1 MMVFR
6 GNTQR
11 WMANTIRYPLL
22 VFTVSHDFT
31 LNAEIRC
38 ALLWPG
44 YCGRLAQAAGG
55 VFYLYAEWRIKFW
68 KEL

>member
-31 LNAEIRC
+31 LKSDVRSRDLGIVNGPPRPLGAFS
-38 ALLWPG
+38 
-44 YCGRLAQAAGG
+44 Y
-55 VFYLYAEWRIKFW
+55 FYAEWRIKFW